1 MRHLTIV
8 VTFVVA
14 LLCIAGCSGN
24 VGLSGR
30 VSFPDGSPLTVGEV
44 YFETDTFL
52 AHGSIGKDGRY
63 VLGSLGEK
71 DGLPPGTYR
80 VSIVGAM
87 EGESRETARYL
98 IDEKYKDGR
107 TSGLTCTVSGST
119 TFDITVTKP
128 EVKKK

>member
-1 MRHLTIV
+1 MRHLIIA
-8 VTFVVA
+8 VA
-14 LLCIAGCSGN
+14 LFCIAGCSRN
-24 VGLSGR
+24 VALSGR

-52 AHGSIGKDGRY
+52 SHGIIRKDGRY
-63 VLGSLGEK
+63 VLGSWSEK

-80 VSIVGAM
+80 VSIVGAEEPDGAM
-87 EGESRETARYL
+87 TYKSL

-107 TSGLTCTVSGST
+107 TSGLTCTVSDNT

>member
-1 MRHLTIV
+1 MKHLIIT
-8 VTFVVA
+8 VA
-14 LLCIAGCSGN
+14 LLCIAVAGCSRN
-24 VGLSGR
+24 VALSGR

-52 AHGSIGKDGRY
+52 SHGTIGKDGRY
-63 VLGSLGEK
+63 VLGSLSEK
-71 DGLPPGTYR
+71 DGLPPDTYR
-80 VSIVGAM
+80 VSIVGAEEPDGAM
-87 EGESRETARYL
+87 TYKSL

-107 TSGLTCTVSGST
+107 TSGLTCTVTGNT